1 MSRPVLSA
9 GPPRPT
15 RNASLVLV
23 IVTMVIGALFVGA
36 GHASAATTQPT
47 FARTDHPS
55 LANSNIAADLNGDGR
70 LDLAGLGFKTAAVL
84 LSTGDGSFGPRTE
97 FPVADSPQDLAVG
110 DFDRDGTQDLVVT
123 INSPTVSLSLLRGNG
138 DGTFQAPVNFPNTTN
153 LDSPTVVTTD
163 LNNDGMLDV
172 VVGHAIGCFTAP
184 CVVGR
189 TISVLLGNGE
199 GTFQPTREVEV
210 GTGISEIAVG
220 DFNRDGHKDLA
231 ISGDSSR
238 LYRLYGLGDG
248 RFVQQPTLTLTADS
262 LAVDG
267 SDVDIADFNGD
278 AIQDL
283 VVAIATNG
291 SRTAVLLGNA
301 NGSFGQPLI
310 LTDPGLN
317 VPQFIAVAD
326 YNLDG
331 FQDLAMALANGNQG
345 LMQIRNGNGNGTFQA
360 PVNQQVPPEQSSIGG
375 VAILTARLN
384 SDTKPDIA
392 LAWGGASSG
401 MAVLRNTTGATPP
414 PTPSAPTLLSPAQ
427 DANPNQ
433 PVAFDWTDVAAATS
447 YRIQIDDSN
456 TFSTPLVVNQVVTA
470 SQFTAPTLAS
480 RQHWWRVRGITS
492 AGGAGPF
499 STVRRFTPQ
508 AAQTAPALSAVSVSP
523 SSVVGGNPS
532 TGTVTLTAAAPS
544 GGLAVALSSNNA
556 AASVP
561 ASVSVPAGATSATFT
576 VTTSAATTSTPVTI
590 SASASGV
597 VRTTTLTVNPPG
609 QSATL
614 TVTAT
619 GRSGERITS
628 NPAGINVLV
637 GSTGSA
643 SFAVGTSITLSATN
657 GRDVIWSGA
666 CSSGGNKTKT
676 CTFTLNGNANVTGNV
691 Q

>member
-1 MSRPVLSA
+1 
-9 GPPRPT
+9 
-15 RNASLVLV
+15 
-23 IVTMVIGALFVGA
+23 VT
-36 GHASAATTQPT
+36 AAT
-47 FARTDHPS
+47 
-55 LANSNIAADLNGDGR
+55 L
-70 LDLAGLGFKTAAVL
+70 
-84 LSTGDGSFGPRTE
+84 
-97 FPVADSPQDLAVG
+97 
-110 DFDRDGTQDLVVT
+110 
-123 INSPTVSLSLLRGNG
+123 
-138 DGTFQAPVNFPNTTN
+138 
-153 LDSPTVVTTD
+153 
-163 LNNDGMLDV
+163 
-172 VVGHAIGCFTAP
+172 
-184 CVVGR
+184 
-189 TISVLLGNGE
+189 
-199 GTFQPTREVEV
+199 
-210 GTGISEIAVG
+210 
-220 DFNRDGHKDLA
+220 
-231 ISGDSSR
+231 
-238 LYRLYGLGDG
+238 
-248 RFVQQPTLTLTADS
+248 
-262 LAVDG
+262 
-267 SDVDIADFNGD
+267 
-278 AIQDL
+278 
-283 VVAIATNG
+283 
-291 SRTAVLLGNA
+291 
-301 NGSFGQPLI
+301 
-310 LTDPGLN
+310 
-317 VPQFIAVAD
+317 
-326 YNLDG
+326 
-331 FQDLAMALANGNQG
+331 
-345 LMQIRNGNGNGTFQA
+345 
-360 PVNQQVPPEQSSIGG
+360 
-375 VAILTARLN
+375 
-384 SDTKPDIA
+384 
-392 LAWGGASSG
+392 
-401 MAVLRNTTGATPP
+401 
-414 PTPSAPTLLSPAQ
+414 
-427 DANPNQ
+427 
-433 PVAFDWTDVAAATS
+433 

-480 RQHWWRVRGITS
+480 RQHWWRVRGINS